1 MAEFRFYCVSRGRT
15 SRVLRVMLEKTL
27 ERGERSVVRL
37 SSVRREEE
45 LDIFLWM
52 DPAEGF
58 LPHGRAGKLKG
69 SEEDFTAE
77 QPILLTTTKTEG
89 IENGARV
96 LFHWQEG
103 SEGGIDIGGDGERFD
118 LCCFLHEEGDGD
130 AGVIAEGLWGRLSSM
145 GGNENKNKIGFW
157 YQEGGGWR
165 RRGEEQ
171 VEEKVEDKV
180 EEQIEEKQQA
190 EEEVADGAEISVNEP
205 SQESCCSY
213 LRVSLREASLAL
225 LNKRRTSCVLLVA
238 RARKTESPYRVR
250 SKYCARQSL
259 ALLNKRLRAL
269 RVEKRAY
276 ARSADAGSSWG
287 EFIPPHP
294 PRTLRVRMF
303 CVP

>member
-52 DPAEGF
+52 DPAAGF
-58 LPHGRAGKLKG
+58 LPHGRVGKLRG

-77 QPILLTTTKTEG
+77 QPILLTTKTEE
-89 IENGARV
+89 IKNGARV

-103 SEGGIDIGGDGERFD
+103 NEGGDTDMDMGIDIGGDGEKFD
-118 LCCFLHEEGDGD
+118 LCCFLYEDGDVD
-130 AGVIAEGLWGRLSSM
+130 AGVIAEGLWGRLGAM

-171 VEEKVEDKV
+171 EKDKERVQVREKVEERVAKEKEQVAERVAKEKEQVEERVEEK
-180 EEQIEEKQQA
+180 QA
-190 EEEVADGAEISVNEP
+190 EEQVEERVAEISVIEP
-205 SQESCCSY
+205 SQES
-213 LRVSLREASLAL
+213 L
-225 LNKRRTSCVLLVA
+225 L
-238 RARKTESPYRVR
+238 
-250 SKYCARQSL
+250 
-259 ALLNKRLRAL
+259 
-269 RVEKRAY
+269 
-276 ARSADAGSSWG
+276 
-287 EFIPPHP
+287 
-294 PRTLRVRMF
+294 
-303 CVP
+303 